1 MSTTTREDVILRKL
15 IKYLKKSSNIPIGDS
30 DREKICSFIGT
41 NRDDGNPQQFSEIPD
56 EIVNEIL
63 GFYVNVD
70 GTNKTHA
77 MTISQYYSLR
87 SVSKEW
93 KTKLETVE
101 FIQSM
106 WWEIDIPSLLK
117 TIETH
122 GISESLQKILENA
135 THVEV
140 QNFITDQT
148 LYDAKQKFIS
158 KKYGFDKDIIP
169 TIEILDKSGTG
180 KVVFPSCIHFCIRS
194 TKQKQIQSVDM
205 YQFLV
210 NPGLTFTKDSSV
222 PMSNADQFG
231 YVNGESVKGLYMHV
245 DVIFRDYMITLVHW
259 AALERLYIHCPKLYN
274 TIYIPNTCHH
284 VAMIGDVTIRIPNN
298 SDSKIILLQNGAGLS
313 DYRTRTDI
321 KSIVFA
327 MNQQWNGDTAD
338 IPSIALKIVDTVI
351 CDGGPVIIET
361 PDYGYNTNKV
371 PIIENLVLVEAHDST
386 SIYPSLKIHGNTDI
400 GKTFP
405 SLKIHGNPYIGNV
418 YFKNKELREKETNEN
433 SVLLRAKI
441 IKDTIPTKYTDLVQK
456 FKGALLDYRK
466 FSILE

>member
-1 MSTTTREDVILRKL
+1 MSTTTRKDVILRKL

-41 NRDDGNPQQFSEIPD
+41 NRDDGNPQQSPEIPD

-70 GTNKTHA
+70 GTNKTQS
-77 MTISQYYSLR
+77 MTISQYYSL
-87 SVSKEW
+87 SSISKEW
-93 KTKLETVE
+93 KTKLETVK
-101 FIQSM
+101 FIQSV

-140 QNFITDQT
+140 QNFITDHT

-158 KKYGFDKDIIP
+158 KKYGLDKDIVP
-169 TIEILDKSGTG
+169 TIEEILNKSRAG
-180 KVVFPSCIHFCIRS
+180 KVMFPSCIHFCIRS
-194 TKQKQIQSVDM
+194 TKQKQIQPEDINE
-205 YQFLV
+205 FLSDP
-210 NPGLTFTKDSSV
+210 NFRFLNIPSE
-222 PMSNADQFG
+222 PMPNAGQFG
-231 YVNGESVKGLYMHV
+231 YINGESIKGLYMYI
-245 DVIFRDYMITLVHW
+245 DVVVREYPFNMYYWV
-259 AALERLYIHCPKLYN
+259 ALERLYIRCPKL
-274 TIYIPNTCHH
+274 T
-284 VAMIGDVTIRIPNN
+284 DSIRIPDKCHYVAAIGYITIGIPND
-298 SDSKIILLQNGAGLS
+298 SDSKIILLQNGADLS
-313 DYRTRTDI
+313 DHRTRTDLKTI
-321 KSIVFA
+321 IFVVK
-327 MNQQWNGDTAD
+327 QQWSGYNAD
-338 IPSIALKIVDTVI
+338 IPSISLSIVDTVI
-351 CDGGPVIIET
+351 CDGGPVNIYMS
-361 PDYGYNTNKV
+361 DYCLKTNNSV
-371 PIIENLVLVEAHDST
+371 PIIENLVLVEEHDSN
-386 SIYPSLKIHGNTDI
+386 SNYPSLKIHNNTD
-400 GKTFP
+400 
-405 SLKIHGNPYIGNV
+405 IGNV